1 MIPQQPHSAPAIEPE
16 NHASLHQ
23 GVGRFM
29 ASVMG
34 LMGIGLGLTAVVML
48 VMEMI
53 FRQSLEAQ
61 QLLFGTPLR
70 WVLAFGPLAFVW
82 FFSSRISR
90 MSPFAARAAFLSFA
104 TLMGLSISWVPLV
117 YSGATMFSAFGVTAV
132 TFAATAAFGYFTKR
146 DMSGLGRFLFM
157 SVIGLIVASV
167 ASWVF
172 PALSFWVS
180 AVGVVVFSVY
190 TAYDAQR
197 VRQLYLV
204 DGGSRNL
211 AVFGALSFYIN
222 FVNIFLSLLRLFG
235 GRD

>member
-1 MIPQQPHSAPAIEPE
+1 MPQQPYSAPAIETE

-34 LMGIGLGLTAVVML
+34 LMSIGLGLTAVVML

-53 FRQSLEAQ
+53 FRQSIEAQ
-61 QLLFGTPLR
+61 ELLFGTPLR

-82 FFSSRISR
+82 FFSGRISR
-90 MSPFAARAAFLSFA
+90 LSPMAARAAFLSFA
-104 TLMGLSISWVPLV
+104 ALMGLSISWVPLV
-117 YSGATMFSAFGVTAV
+117 YTGATIFAAFGVTAV
-132 TFAATAAFGYFTKR
+132 TFGATAAFGYFTKR
-146 DMSGLGRFLFM
+146 DMSGLGRFLYM
-157 SVIGLIVASV
+157 SVFGLIAASI

-180 AVGVVVFSVY
+180 AVGVVIFSVY

-197 VRQLYLV
+197 VRQLYLTG
-204 DGGSRNL
+204 GGSRNL